1 MIYNAKVISFFEE
14 KEFFAGMLRVILNNY
29 ADKTENGSMGV
40 T

>member
-29 ADKTENGSMGV
+29 ADKTENGRIGV